1 MFYNE
6 YDVNNVIVQFL
17 LFVVLIGYVGYQIK
31 LYNLDFEQPF
41 FEFIVFFVLM
51 AILGIWSLD

>member
-6 YDVNNVIVQFL
+6 YDVNNVNVQFL